1 MLQFDVVSG
10 ARKDMITLY
19 GILWCFCRA
28 CNFSFLV
35 LRRCSNL
42 AVLCFVLL
50 LPADAKATDGGAR
63 AALEDPALAMGLAG
77 IADWSTQHPF
87 IDIMKTSRSWTGH
100 LTGRFG
106 GFEADA
112 LKEGGYIDDEGWPRA
127 LPRGVEAL
135 EAFVLT
141 EQPAEGQSVAGRYV
155 LSYEGT
161 GRVQVTGPVSNLRYK
176 DGNIHFTFT
185 PSDGLVGVRVNR
197 IDPAGTGDHVRNIR
211 IVREEH
217 LQLDALGYR
226 FNPDWLEKI
235 RDVRVLRFM
244 DWMATNNSDQVTWAD
259 RPRIEDA
266 TFTTH
271 GVPVEVMVE
280 LANEVG
286 ADAWFTLPHM
296 ADDDYVRQFAS
307 YVRDHL
313 NPDLKA
319 YVEYS
324 NEVWNWQF
332 AQATWAAEQAKARW
346 GGDVGDGW
354 VQFAGLRA
362 AQMAQIWTEVFGA
375 DADERLVR
383 VISTHTGWLGLEE
396 GLLNAPNWQAED
408 RANRPPF
415 ESFDAYAVTGYF
427 GVGGDADDSANRI
440 LGWLDQGEGYATERL
455 LEDLRNDSVATLI
468 DRYFPYHADV
478 AKMHGLDLIM
488 YEGGTHVVGLANWTQ
503 NQRLT
508 DFYTGF
514 NYTGGVAELYREV
527 FAGWHAAG
535 GTLFNAFVDVSKP
548 SRWGSWGHLRH
559 LDDMN
564 PRWQTL
570 MEYNRSMPVDWE
582 SRKPGTFSHGAIR
595 HAPVEGGR
603 VEAQHPR
610 DVLLGGP
617 GDDILVA
624 TGCCPRIHGGDGRN
638 VAILPDRAAD
648 YALSREG
655 DVLSVKTDE
664 GEGRLV
670 KIDEIRFS
678 AGQSDEILF
687 ISDIMR
693 ELAE

>member
-1 MLQFDVVSG
+1 
-10 ARKDMITLY
+10 MIS
-19 GILWCFCRA
+19 IL
-28 CNFSFLV
+28 V
-35 LRRCSNL
+35 ILRRRFCACDFVSTQRQRF
-42 AVLCFVLL
+42 AMVTVLCLALL
-50 LPADAKATDGGAR
+50 IPGHAKAANEVKQ
-63 AALEDPALAMGLAG
+63 AQVESPALAMGLAG

-106 GFEADA
+106 GFEAVA

-155 LSYEGT
+155 LSYEGI
-161 GRVQVTGPVSNLRYK
+161 GRVQVTGPVSNVRYR
-176 DGNIHFTFT
+176 DGDIHFTFT
-185 PSDGLVGVRVNR
+185 PSDGLVGIRVNR
-197 IDPAGTGDHVRNIR
+197 IDPAGTGDHIRNIR
-211 IVREEH
+211 IVREDH

-244 DWMATNNSDQVTWAD
+244 DWMATNNSGQVTWAD
-259 RPRIEDA
+259 RPRVEDA

-271 GVPVEVMVE
+271 GVPVEIMVE

-296 ADDDYVRQFAS
+296 ADDDYIRQFAS

-332 AQATWAAEQAKARW
+332 AQATWAAEQARARW
-346 GGDVGDGW
+346 GEGVGDGW

-362 AQMAQIWTEVFGA
+362 AQMAQIWTDVFGSEA
-375 DADERLVR
+375 EDRLVR
-383 VISTHTGWLGLEE
+383 VIATQTGWLGLEE
-396 GLLNAPNWQAED
+396 GLLNAPSWQAED
-408 RANRPPF
+408 SANRPPF

-427 GVGGDADDSANRI
+427 GVGGDADEHSNRI
-440 LGWLDQGEGYATERL
+440 LGWLDQGEDYATERL
-455 LEDLRNDSVATLI
+455 LEELRNDSVASLI

-478 AKMHGLDLIM
+478 AEKHGLDMIM
-488 YEGGTHVVGLANWTQ
+488 YEGGTHVVGFANWTE

-508 DFYTGF
+508 DFYTSF
-514 NYTGGVAELYREV
+514 NYTEGVADLYRDV
-527 FAGWHAAG
+527 LDGWDAAG
-535 GTLFNAFVDVSKP
+535 GKLFNAFVDVSKP

-559 LDDMN
+559 LDDKN
-564 PRWQTL
+564 PRWQAL
-570 MEYNRSMPVDWE
+570 MEYNEATRVEWE
-582 SRKPGTFSHGAIR
+582 NRNSDSFTHGTIR

-624 TGCCPRIHGGDGRN
+624 TGCCPRIHGGDGYN
-638 VAILPDRAAD
+638 TAVLPEAAGD
-648 YALSREG
+648 YDLLRKGELLTVRTAS
-655 DVLSVKTDE
+655 

-670 KIDEIRFS
+670 NIEEIRFS
-678 AGQSDEILF
+678 GGTSEEIVL
-687 ISDIMR
+687 ISDIKR
-693 ELAE
+693 EPAE

>member
-1 MLQFDVVSG
+1 MPKHV
-10 ARKDMITLY
+10 
-19 GILWCFCRA
+19 
-28 CNFSFLV
+28 
-35 LRRCSNL
+35 
-42 AVLCFVLL
+42 
-50 LPADAKATDGGAR
+50 KAANEDTQAQ
-63 AALEDPALAMGLAG
+63 LENPALAMGLNG

-87 IDIMKTSRSWTGH
+87 IDILKTSRSWTGH

-112 LKEGGYIDDEGWPRA
+112 LQEGGYIDDEGWPRA
-127 LPRGVEAL
+127 VPRGVEAL

-155 LSYEGT
+155 LSYEGI
-161 GRVQVTGPVSNLRYK
+161 GRVQVTGPVSNVRYR
-176 DGNIHFTFT
+176 DGDIHFTFT

-211 IVREEH
+211 IVREDH

-244 DWMATNNSDQVTWAD
+244 DWMATNNSGQVTWAD
-259 RPRIEDA
+259 RPRVEDA

-271 GVPVEVMVE
+271 GVPVEIMVE
-280 LANEVG
+280 LANEAGV
-286 ADAWFTLPHM
+286 DAWFTLPHM
-296 ADDDYVRQFAS
+296 VDDDYVRQFAS

-332 AQATWAAEQAKARW
+332 AQATWAAEQARARW
-346 GGDVGDGW
+346 GEDVGDGW

-362 AQMAQIWTEVFGA
+362 AQMAQIWTDVFGA
-375 DADERLVR
+375 EAEERLVR
-383 VISTHTGWLGLEE
+383 VVATQTGWLGLEE
-396 GLLNAPNWQAED
+396 GLLHAPRWQAED
-408 RANRPPF
+408 SANRPPF

-427 GVGGDADDSANRI
+427 GVGGDADEHSNRI
-440 LGWLDQGEGYATERL
+440 LGWLDQGEDYATERL
-455 LEDLRNDSVATLI
+455 LEELRNDSVASLI
-468 DRYFPYHADV
+468 NRYFPYHADV
-478 AKMHGLDLIM
+478 AEKHGLDLIM
-488 YEGGTHVVGLANWTQ
+488 YEGGTHVVGFANWTE

-508 DFYTGF
+508 DFYTSF
-514 NYTGGVAELYREV
+514 NYTEGVAELYREV
-527 FAGWHAAG
+527 LDGWHAAG

-564 PRWQTL
+564 PRWQAL
-570 MEYNRSMPVDWE
+570 MEYNEATLVDWE
-582 SRKPGTFSHGAIR
+582 RRAPNTFSHGTIR

-638 VAILPDRAAD
+638 VAVLPEAAVD
-648 YALSREG
+648 YELIRNG
-655 DVLSVKTDE
+655 DVLTVRTAS
-664 GEGRLV
+664 GEGRMV
-670 KIDEIRFS
+670 NIEEIRFS
-678 AGQSDEILF
+678 GGTSEEIVLFSDMKPEQT
-687 ISDIMR
+687 
-693 ELAE
+693 E

>member
-1 MLQFDVVSG
+1 MG
-10 ARKDMITLY
+10 ALGKMKFIAVK
-19 GILWCFCRA
+19 LWKRLGA
-28 CNFSFLV
+28 CTKLSPSRRHSATVLV
-35 LRRCSNL
+35 LCL
-42 AVLCFVLL
+42 GLF
-50 LPADAKATDGGAR
+50 LPAHAKAGNDDTQAQ
-63 AALEDPALAMGLAG
+63 LENPALAMGLNG
-77 IADWSTQHPF
+77 IADWTTQHPF
-87 IDIMKTSRSWTGH
+87 IDIMKTSRSWLGH

-112 LKEGGYIDDEGWPRA
+112 LKDGGYIDEEGWPRA
-127 LPRGVEAL
+127 VPRGVEAL

-155 LSYEGT
+155 LSYEGI
-161 GRVQVTGPVSNLRYK
+161 GRVQVTGPVSNVRYR
-176 DGNIHFTFT
+176 DGDIHFTFT
-185 PSDGLVGVRVNR
+185 PSDGLVGIRVNR
-197 IDPAGTGDHVRNIR
+197 IDPAGTGDHIRNIR
-211 IVREEH
+211 IVREDH

-244 DWMATNNSDQVTWAD
+244 DWMATNDSGQITWAD
-259 RPRIEDA
+259 RPRVEDA

-271 GVPVEVMVE
+271 GVPVEIMVE

-332 AQATWAAEQAKARW
+332 AQATWAAEQARARW
-346 GGDVGDGW
+346 GEGVGDGW

-362 AQMAQIWTEVFGA
+362 AQMAQIWTDVFGSEA
-375 DADERLVR
+375 EDRLVR
-383 VISTHTGWLGLEE
+383 VIATQTGWLGLEE
-396 GLLNAPNWQAED
+396 GLLHAPSWQAED
-408 RANRPPF
+408 SANRPPF

-427 GVGGDADDSANRI
+427 GVGGDADEHSNRI
-440 LGWLDQGEGYATERL
+440 LGWLDQGEDYATERL
-455 LEDLRNDSVATLI
+455 LEELRNDSVASLNN
-468 DRYFPYHADV
+468 RYFPYHADV
-478 AKMHGLDLIM
+478 AQKHSLDMIM
-488 YEGGTHVVGLANWTQ
+488 YEGGTHVVGFANWTA

-508 DFYTGF
+508 DFYTSF
-514 NYTGGVAELYREV
+514 NYTEGVAELYREV
-527 FAGWHAAG
+527 LDGWDAAG
-535 GTLFNAFVDVSKP
+535 GKLFNAFVDVSNP

-564 PRWQTL
+564 PRWQVL
-570 MEYNRSMPVDWE
+570 MEYNEATPVEWE
-582 SRKPGTFSHGAIR
+582 SRKPDTFSHGTIR

-638 VAILPDRAAD
+638 VAVLPEAAAD
-648 YALSREG
+648 YDLTRNG
-655 DVLSVKTDE
+655 NVLAVRTAS

-670 KIDEIRFS
+670 NIGEIRFS
-678 AGQSDEILF
+678 GGRDEEIVSV
-687 ISDIMR
+687 SDIN
-693 ELAE
+693 EEPAE